1 MDSDHRY
8 ARLVADEAPNIVHEE
23 VHFTFKEGLEVLP
36 RVVTAMETTDASM
49 IRAGVP
55 LYLLSKHISARGFK
69 VVLCGEGA
77 DESMAGYRLFEQYHV
92 DDSEQFSHDLQRRLF
107 SIETSELQRVDRC
120 TSAHGLEARVPF
132 MDVSFVKTLMGIAAE
147 QVRWYT

>member
-77 DESMAGYRLFEQYHV
+77 DESMAGYRLFVLMIACNFRMSYSV
-92 DDSEQFSHDLQRRLF
+92 GCSASKLLNCSEWTGAHLHMGWKRASHLWMYR
-107 SIETSELQRVDRC
+107 S
-120 TSAHGLEARVPF
+120 
-132 MDVSFVKTLMGIAAE
+132 
-147 QVRWYT
+147 

>member
-36 RVVTAMETTDASM
+36 RVVTAMETADASM

-55 LYLLSKHISARGFK
+55 LSKHISARGFK

-92 DDSEQFSHDLQRRLF
+92 DDSVQFSHELQRRLF